1 VRRPETYRCHPHR
14 CDSNRNDLQ
23 HLDLPSR
30 HQSGPTA
37 VKPNAGERPE
47 SWPGADASGN
57 LWWEQRRMGGVA
69 ERSEVKSGDGG
80 SIAIWV
86 EGDGPPLVL
95 VHGSV
100 SDHTVFAPLV
110 GELQNEFTIFAMDR
124 RGFGASRD
132 DPGYSAEREFSD
144 VAAVVDAVAA
154 QTGEPVV
161 LFGSSWG
168 ASCALGAARDL
179 PSLRALVLYEP
190 SLGLR
195 YPPGSIDRM
204 EERVAAGDNEGAIVE
219 MAAQIAGL
227 TEDEIAERRA
237 APNWQE
243 RVATAPTMARE
254 ARIEESWDWQTDRLG
269 SIPVPTLLIT
279 GSETPPELAEVT
291 SLTAAAI
298 PGARVHVLAGHGHVA
313 HVSEPGVVAQVLRD
327 WLE

>member
-1 VRRPETYRCHPHR
+1 MDR
-14 CDSNRNDLQ
+14 
-23 HLDLPSR
+23 
-30 HQSGPTA
+30 
-37 VKPNAGERPE
+37 
-47 SWPGADASGN
+47 
-57 LWWEQRRMGGVA
+57 VA
-69 ERSEVKSGDGG
+69 ERWEVKSGDGQ
-80 SIAIWV
+80 SIAVWV

-110 GELQNEFTIFAMDR
+110 GELRDEFTIFAMDR

-144 VAAVVDAVAA
+144 VAAVVDAVATRVGA
-154 QTGEPVV
+154 PVG
-161 LFGSSWG
+161 LFGSSFG
-168 ASCALGAARDL
+168 ASCALGAAPNL

-204 EERVAAGDNEGAIVE
+204 EERVAAGDNEGAIIE

-227 TEDEIAERRA
+227 TEEQIAERRA
-237 APNWQE
+237 APNWPQ

-254 ARIEESWDWQTDRLG
+254 ARVEENWDWQSEPVAG
-269 SIPVPTLLIT
+269 IAVPTLLIT

-313 HVSEPGVVAQVLRD
+313 HVSEPGVVAQVLRN
-327 WLE
+327 WLD

>member
-1 VRRPETYRCHPHR
+1 
-14 CDSNRNDLQ
+14 
-23 HLDLPSR
+23 
-30 HQSGPTA
+30 
-37 VKPNAGERPE
+37 
-47 SWPGADASGN
+47 
-57 LWWEQRRMGGVA
+57 MA
-69 ERSEVKSGDGG
+69 ERWDVKSGDGG
-80 SIAIWV
+80 SIAVWV

-110 GELQNEFTIFAMDR
+110 GELRDEFTIFAMDR

-154 QTGEPVV
+154 QAGESVV

-168 ASCALGAARDL
+168 ASCALDAARDL

-195 YPPGSIDRM
+195 YPPGSIDRI
-204 EERVAAGDNEGAIVE
+204 EERIAAGDNEGAIVE
-219 MAAQIAGL
+219 MATKIAGL
-227 TEDEIAERRA
+227 TEDQIAERRA
-237 APNWQE
+237 APNWSQ
-243 RVATAPTMARE
+243 RVATAPTTVRE
-254 ARIEESWDWQTDRLG
+254 ARIEEGWDWQSERFAG
-269 SIPVPTLLIT
+269 IAVPTLLLT

-313 HVSEPGVVAQVLRD
+313 HVSEPGVVAQVLRN

>member
-1 VRRPETYRCHPHR
+1 
-14 CDSNRNDLQ
+14 
-23 HLDLPSR
+23 
-30 HQSGPTA
+30 
-37 VKPNAGERPE
+37 
-47 SWPGADASGN
+47 
-57 LWWEQRRMGGVA
+57 MGGVA

-80 SIAIWV
+80 SIAVWV
-86 EGDGPPLVL
+86 VGDGPPLVL

-100 SDHTVFAPLV
+100 CDHTVFAPLV
-110 GELQNEFTIFAMDR
+110 GELRDEFTIFAMDR

-144 VAAVVDAVAA
+144 VSAVVDAVAA
-154 QTGEPVV
+154 RTGEPVV

-168 ASCALGAARDL
+168 ASCALGAAPDL

-219 MAAQIAGL
+219 MATQIAGL

-237 APNWQE
+237 APNWPE
-243 RVATAPTMARE
+243 RVALAPTMARE
-254 ARIEESWDWQTDRLG
+254 ARIEESWDWSPDRFA
-269 SIPVPTLLIT
+269 SIAVPTLLIT

-313 HVSEPGVVAQVLRD
+313 HVSEPGVVAEVLRD